1 MCAALLAILEFV
13 QSMSNYCHKC
23 AILISSPSWS
33 CGILNPRRKHCAD
46 KPVINSSNIQNQIKT
61 AFLFACST
69 YYDCKFDYLTTL
81 QPHRQKWRAFSRGQT
96 SEPSQCWRGSE
107 PLNYFIVKYD
117 VDNCSFSSHDL
128 KYMHSE
134 VIFSLCYY
142 LLTWPVG
149 LPGLITTIAFTSQLS
164 WNTILH

>member
-46 KPVINSSNIQNQIKT
+46 KPVINSSNIQNQITT
-61 AFLFACST
+61 ALLFARST
-69 YYDCKFDYLTTL
+69 YCDCKFVCFD
-81 QPHRQKWRAFSRGQT
+81 QPRRQIRRAFSRKQT

-107 PLNYFIVKYD
+107 PVNYFLVKYD
-117 VDNCSFSSHDL
+117 VECCSCSFSSNACIPR
-128 KYMHSE
+128 KSSAN
-134 VIFSLCYY
+134 FS